1 MTDDSV
7 PFEEEVREAG
17 RTFTE
22 RISVTGSD
30 LVETVQSLLRE
41 AAVRKITIQDK
52 EGRSLLEI
60 PLYAGVAGALIL
72 GSATVLALIAAWFAQ
87 VSILIERDKAAD
99 RGPTAV
105 GEAVERAAGSAQS
118 AASQVVGSVSAFFGT
133 AAHGAGDAARKLA
146 DMLEARLNSA
156 AGTTDSAAEKV
167 GEMADEAAAA
177 VGDAADAAARKVT
190 DAAEA
195 MAATAHD
202 TADAAG
208 SRAQDAAAAL
218 EDALPERQCA
228 AITKAGTR
236 CKRPAMDGSDFCA
249 IHQVA

>member
-1 MTDDSV
+1 MTDDSI
-7 PFEEEVREAG
+7 PLEEEVREAG

-87 VSILIERDKAAD
+87 VSILIERDKTAD

-167 GEMADEAAAA
+167 GEMADKAAAA
-177 VGDAADAAARKVT
+177 VGDAADAAARTVT

-202 TADAAG
+202 AADAAG